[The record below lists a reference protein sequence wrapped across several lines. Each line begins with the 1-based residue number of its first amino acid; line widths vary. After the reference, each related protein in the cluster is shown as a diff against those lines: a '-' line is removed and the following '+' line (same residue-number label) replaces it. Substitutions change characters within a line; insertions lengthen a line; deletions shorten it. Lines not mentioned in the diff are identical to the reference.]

1 MSGVEEVEALR
12 RGGDGAV
19 HNAVHGVDE
28 EDDIENQPQHRD
40 DQPDD
45 GHDAALAVARQ
56 VKARAAAREGR
67 EHESGD
73 AELDADEKRDEGT
86 DAADEGDD
94 GKRLCGSGD
103 RALRLGGGRDDV
115 LLRIII
121 LHEGDLLSDRWVR
134 GGYRAT
140 VASRPDRPA
149 PAWSLLRFRAF
160 RLLPGPPAGYPAAG
174 RIP

>member
-1 MSGVEEVEALR
+1 MRWRPFFCASGVEEVEALR

-67 EHESGD
+67 EHESGVMRTGWLD
-73 AELDADEKRDEGT
+73 LGGKKYYLDASGAMYAGITFEMDGNT
-86 DAADEGDD
+86 WQAAADGSCTVVLPEENAAGNGGSTD
-94 GKRLCGSGD
+94 GQTPITGSQSPVQPSG
-103 RALRLGGGRDDV
+103 
-115 LLRIII
+115 
-121 LHEGDLLSDRWVR
+121 
-134 GGYRAT
+134 
-140 VASRPDRPA
+140 
-149 PAWSLLRFRAF
+149 
-160 RLLPGPPAGYPAAG
+160 PAGV
-174 RIP
+174 